1 MPAYTVP
8 KTPLATGAGYWFYGN
23 LGSSLP
29 ASGAG
34 GTVAGSVFTDDWS
47 AVSGWFLGGVTRE
60 GTTFAYALET
70 ENIESAEYFDP
81 LQIVTTSRTCQFRF
95 DLMVVSATWFKRMM
109 NGGTTSTTGS
119 GATLLTSYTP
129 PAPGAE
135 VRCMLGWESQDNTER
150 FVIEQ
155 AFQTGSLEIA
165 RNKGAANASYPV
177 EFTAEVP
184 TSNFIFRNFYA
195 GAARG

>member
-29 ASGAG
+29 TN
-34 GTVAGSVFTDDWS
+34 TVTSSVFTDDWS
-47 AVSGWFLGGVTRE
+47 AVSGWFLGGVTKE
-60 GTTFAYALET
+60 GSTFVYAVET
-70 ENIESAEYFDP
+70 EPITAAEYFDP
-81 LQIVTTSRTCQFRF
+81 LQIVTTGRTVQARLEPM
-95 DLMVVSATWFKRMM
+95 LMTGTWLKRLL
-109 NGGTTSTTGS
+109 NGGTLSTSGS
-119 GATLLTSYTP
+119 GTTLLSTYTP

-150 FVIEQ
+150 WVIEQ

-165 RNKGAANASYPV
+165 RKKGADNATMPV

-184 TSNFIFRNFYA
+184 ASGFIFRQFFA
-195 GAARG
+195 GTARG